1 MIDKLCELLM
11 KVIIIGLGIMIG
23 SFILFPLVKGAFS

>member
-11 KVIIIGLGIMIG
+11 RTIIIGLGIMIG
-23 SFILFPLVKGAFS
+23 SFLLFPLLEDALS